1 MKINLRIEFVSGEEK
16 EITCSASDMVRFETK
31 FDQSVAVLES
41 NPKLTHLLFLA
52 WASENRTKGT
62 TKEFDIWIDDVVS
75 VKPSEADP
83 K

>member
-16 EITCSASDMVRFETK
+16 EIVCSASDMVRFENK
-31 FDQSVAVLES
+31 FDQSVAVLEA

-52 WASENRTKGT
+52 WASETRTKGT
-62 TKEFDIWIDDVVS
+62 TKEFDVWIDDVAG
-75 VKPSEADP
+75 VKASEQDP

>member
-16 EITCSASDMVRFETK
+16 EITCSASDMVRFENK
-31 FDQSVAVLES
+31 FDLSVAVLES

-52 WASENRTKGT
+52 WASETRTKGT
-62 TKEFDIWIDDVVS
+62 TKEFDAWIDDVVN
-75 VKPSEADP
+75 VKASELDP